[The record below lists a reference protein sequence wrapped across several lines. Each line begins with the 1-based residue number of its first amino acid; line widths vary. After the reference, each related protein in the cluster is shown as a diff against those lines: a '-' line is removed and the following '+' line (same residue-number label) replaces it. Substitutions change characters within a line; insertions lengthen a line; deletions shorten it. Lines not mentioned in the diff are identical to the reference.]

1 MLTRDQLQNYLNQ
14 FEALRGIT
22 VDYESEVKRAIA
34 PQVVL
39 LTGMVNIHGTPHLFE
54 AEINLTEFHSQK
66 DLVRL
71 AGAMLKAF
79 DQAGVEQIGN

>member
-1 MLTRDQLQNYLNQ
+1 MLTRDQLQNFLNQ

-22 VDYESEVKRAIA
+22 VTYESDLKQAIA

-54 AEINLTEFHSQK
+54 AELNLSEFHSQK

-79 DQAGVEQIGN
+79 DQAGVEQLGN

>member
-1 MLTRDQLQNYLNQ
+1 VLTRDQLQAYLNQ
-14 FEALRGIT
+14 FEALRGIS
-22 VDYESEVKRAIA
+22 VEYESDLKKAIA
-34 PQVVL
+34 PQVVM

-54 AEINLTEFHSQK
+54 AEINLAEFQSQK

>member
-1 MLTRDQLQNYLNQ
+1 MLTRDQLQAYLNQ
-14 FEALRGIT
+14 FEALRGIS
-22 VDYESEVKRAIA
+22 VEYESELKKSIA
-34 PQVVL
+34 PQVVT

-54 AEINLTEFHSQK
+54 AEINLVEFQSQK